1 MTPNGAQERFPAM
14 IEEKSRGGNALAA
27 HPAFPMPY
35 TLLWED
41 GTGLAVQFPI
51 AAAGLGWNPKNQ
63 QPNCL
68 RNHQELEALRLS
80 LRVDAHPIRVM
91 DAVLTPLQNGWPEGF
106 EGFRKMIRRNLDL
119 SQQQRE
125 DLAWARDCMVYH
137 FAFAYG
143 KECFDYDTGRFNM
156 TRLLDDG
163 EACGGYDAVLI
174 WHQYPRL
181 GLDSRDQWDFFE
193 DFPGGISALREA
205 VDTAHKRGVRVL
217 LPFKP
222 WDRLPSKS
230 DVDIAEALKE
240 VLRQTDADGVFL
252 DATQTAPTLFREA
265 MDQVRPGLI
274 LDIELTPQDQ
284 GPIELVTSTWDQY
297 FYEWGMPE
305 APLFR
310 YLFPEY
316 SVHMT
321 SRWALGEGK
330 DNLIKRAMFNGC
342 GLVVWQDVFGTWLPF
357 SQEQKAAI
365 RQWKQVYREWRD
377 CFRGR
382 ATPLWP
388 TVQKGLQ
395 MNLFEGENRAVAAFY
410 NDAGQVISGE
420 AVRRLNY
427 SSARAIL
434 GGTASLSGGTL
445 SVAIEP
451 GEVLLAVLER

>member
-51 AAAGLGWNPKNQ
+51 AAAGLGWNPINQ

-205 VDTAHKRGVRVL
+205 VDTVHKRSVRVL

-230 DVDIAEALKE
+230 DVDIVEALKE

-252 DATQTAPTLFREA
+252 DATQTAPTLF
-265 MDQVRPGLI
+265 Q
-274 LDIELTPQDQ
+274 
-284 GPIELVTSTWDQY
+284 
-297 FYEWGMPE
+297 
-305 APLFR
+305 

>member
-1 MTPNGAQERFPAM
+1 
-14 IEEKSRGGNALAA
+14 
-27 HPAFPMPY
+27 
-35 TLLWED
+35 
-41 GTGLAVQFPI
+41 
-51 AAAGLGWNPKNQ
+51 
-63 QPNCL
+63 
-68 RNHQELEALRLS
+68 
-80 LRVDAHPIRVM
+80 
-91 DAVLTPLQNGWPEGF
+91 
-106 EGFRKMIRRNLDL
+106 MIRRNLDL

-205 VDTAHKRGVRVL
+205 VDTAHKRSVRVL

-252 DATQTAPTLFREA
+252 DATQTAPTLFR
-265 MDQVRPGLI
+265 
-274 LDIELTPQDQ
+274 
-284 GPIELVTSTWDQY
+284 
-297 FYEWGMPE
+297 
-305 APLFR
+305 

-321 SRWALGEGK
+321 LRWALGEGK

-434 GGTASLSGGTL
+434 GETASLSGGTL